1 MLMYFVLTAAI
12 VLNALANIF
21 MKVGM
26 NKVGG
31 LNMRPP
37 LSWFFSML
45 GNPFIFLGLCCFALG
60 LVAYNYVLSQINL
73 SIAYPLMTS
82 IGYCIVVI
90 VSWLFL
96 REKIVPIQMFG
107 FSLIIAGVWMVAR

>member
-1 MLMYFVLTAAI
+1 MYFVLTVAI

-37 LSWFFSML
+37 LSWLFCMVT
-45 GNPFIFLGLCCFALG
+45 NPFVFLGLTCFALA
-60 LVAYNYVLSQINL
+60 LVAYSYVLSQLNL
-73 SIAYPLMTS
+73 SIAYPIMTS
-82 IGYCIVVI
+82 VGYCIVIV

-96 REKIVPIQMFG
+96 HEKIVPIQVLG
-107 FSLIIAGVWMVAR
+107 FTLILAGVWMVAR

>member
-1 MLMYFVLTAAI
+1 MMYFVLTVAI

-21 MKVGM
+21 MKMGM

-31 LNMRPP
+31 LDMRPP
-37 LSWFFSML
+37 LSWFLNML
-45 GNPFIFLGLCCFALG
+45 ANPFILMGLFCFGLG

-73 SIAYPLMTS
+73 SIAYPIMTS
-82 IGYCIVVI
+82 IGYCIVIV

-96 REKIVPIQMFG
+96 QEKIVPVQVFG
-107 FSLIIAGVWMVAR
+107 FSLIIAGVWMVAG

>member
-1 MLMYFVLTAAI
+1 MLIYIVLTVAI

-31 LNMRPP
+31 LGDGSI
-37 LSWFFSML
+37 LEWFITMIT
-45 GNPFIFLGLCCFALG
+45 NPFVFLGLSCFGIA
-60 LVAYNYVLSQINL
+60 LVAYNYVLSQLNL

-82 IGYCIVVI
+82 IGYCIVIV

-96 REKIVPIQMFG
+96 QEKIVPIQIAG